1 MEEPAVQVLPE
12 PAEHEQAD
20 LKLANWIEAL
30 QNNILQHT
38 DEWHAARRYTIGGSS
53 VATIMG
59 LNPFETMS
67 SLVTNRLGIT
77 SFNGNINTEWG
88 NIFEPLI
95 CSYISRKYNTDVVAD
110 KYFIKNGSLSYSPDG
125 LCVIDNKVVLLEFK
139 CPFTRIPDKAPPK
152 YYVPQVKMG
161 LEMIPI
167 ASHGLF
173 VEAIYRKCSWVDL
186 RPDNMEYEVFDRQK
200 DIGEVD
206 EILDYG
212 FVGFYLTKEHRGYN
226 HLISD
231 FIRHFGS
238 LSEPTDMHD
247 ISEVSKCL
255 FEQIIMYPHIGKYY
269 SSADHSLALEDDL
282 RAFGQL
288 ADADVLF
295 GILPWKLLR
304 VKETIIEKTPGYLT
318 PWMDKINSVTT
329 MLAECSDPEN
339 KLKIPNI
346 LDSFLLEQG
355 IGFY

>member
-1 MEEPAVQVLPE
+1 M
-12 PAEHEQAD
+12 AE
-20 LKLANWIEAL
+20 LLANWINEL

-38 DEWHAARRYTIGGSS
+38 DEWHAARRHTIGGSS
-53 VATIMG
+53 MATIMG
-59 LNPFETMS
+59 LNPYETIS
-67 SLVTNRLGIT
+67 SLVTTRLGIT

-88 NIFEPLI
+88 NIFEPSI
-95 CSYISRKYNTDVVAD
+95 CSFIARKYNTTIVAD
-110 KYFIKNGSLSYSPDG
+110 KYFIKNGNLSYSPDG
-125 LCVIDNKVVLLEFK
+125 LCVIDDEVVLLEFK

-167 ASHGLF
+167 AKYGLF

-186 RPDNMEYEVFDRQK
+186 RPDNMEYEVFDKQK

-238 LSEPTDMHD
+238 LSQPNDIHD
-247 ISEVSKCL
+247 ISEVSKTL

-269 SSADHSLALEDDL
+269 SSADHSVSLEDDL
-282 RAFGQL
+282 LTFGKL

-318 PWMDKINSVTT
+318 PWIEKINSVTT
-329 MLAECSDPEN
+329 MLAECNDPEN
-339 KLKIPNI
+339 KHKIPNI
-346 LDSFLLEQG
+346 LDSFLLDQG